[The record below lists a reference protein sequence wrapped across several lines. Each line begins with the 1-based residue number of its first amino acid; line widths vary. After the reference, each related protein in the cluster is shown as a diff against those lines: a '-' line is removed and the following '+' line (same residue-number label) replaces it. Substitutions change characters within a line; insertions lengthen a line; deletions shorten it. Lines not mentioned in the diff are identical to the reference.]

1 MVAPNRSHTDFS
13 TVFLICREEL
23 NAFVFIVRLKSKPR
37 YLNKTSVRPGLKNC
51 GDVNCIGRIHTYL
64 ELIGAINFNCG
75 KSAIVDL
82 QLLLLLL
89 SFLQLSVWA
98 LVFFL

>member
-1 MVAPNRSHTDFS
+1 MFDNFVYTTLHRKWLLLFLS
-13 TVFLICREEL
+13 T
-23 NAFVFIVRLKSKPR
+23 RLKSKPK

-75 KSAIVDL
+75 KSVSL
-82 QLLLLLL
+82 SLLIYEFL
-89 SFLQLSVWA
+89 SSF
-98 LVFFL
+98 